1 MELLNVGGLELIFL
15 LGFAIIIFG
24 PQKAIELVGQIG
36 RFVAT
41 LRRNLN
47 MIQED
52 LRTQMREETQTLR
65 ETQQSLREL
74 GMDLKADV
82 DRAVNG
88 AQARPGQL
96 DTPED
101 AEGTATETPAAPREE
116 PGA

>member
-24 PQKAIELVGQIG
+24 PQKAMELVGQIG

-52 LRTQMREETQTLR
+52 LRTQMREETESLR

-74 GMDLKADV
+74 GTDLKADMNRV
-82 DRAVNG
+82 VNG
-88 AQARPGQL
+88 AQARPSQL
-96 DTPED
+96 DTPGE
-101 AEGTATETPAAPREE
+101 AKETAAETPTVPREE
-116 PGA
+116 PGD

>member
-52 LRTQMREETQTLR
+52 LRTQIHEETQALR

-74 GMDLKADV
+74 GTDLKADV

-88 AQARPGQL
+88 SQTRPNQL
-96 DTPED
+96 DTPGG
-101 AEGTATETPAAPREE
+101 AEETATEASAAPREE
-116 PGA
+116 PRD